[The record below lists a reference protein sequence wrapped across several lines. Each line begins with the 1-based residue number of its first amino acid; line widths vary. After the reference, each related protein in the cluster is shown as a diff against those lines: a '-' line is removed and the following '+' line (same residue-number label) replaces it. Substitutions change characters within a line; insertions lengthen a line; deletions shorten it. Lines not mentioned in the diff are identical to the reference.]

1 MTVVMM
7 PSVATLPSAD
17 RYDFHHNL
25 FRFVFVPWETTFSRV
40 HLYLSTFVSTYYIIV
55 NQRGAIAE
63 KLHISLINSR
73 IHLRISTFQTGIQII
88 AQ

>member
-25 FRFVFVPWETTFSRV
+25 FRFVIVPWETTFSRV

-63 KLHISLINSR
+63 KLHISLINS
-73 IHLRISTFQTGIQII
+73 
-88 AQ
+88 